1 MDTPQLNGEEA
12 KEELGRS
19 LKESGKKRRV
29 TASQVSPAWVLA
41 QREDFI
47 PMVPP
52 DFRHVQYQ
60 NQHVENGAYL
70 QQIFYQ
76 SNEVLGTPWGASHA
90 RPIPPSRFN

>member
-12 KEELGRS
+12 KKELGRN
-19 LKESGKKRRV
+19 LKESGKKHHV
-29 TASQVSPAWVLA
+29 TASQVFLAWVLA
-41 QREDFI
+41 QREDYI

-60 NQHVENGAYL
+60 NQQVENRAYL
-70 QQIFYQ
+70 QQIFYH
-76 SNEVLGTPWGASHA
+76 SGEVLGTPWGASHA